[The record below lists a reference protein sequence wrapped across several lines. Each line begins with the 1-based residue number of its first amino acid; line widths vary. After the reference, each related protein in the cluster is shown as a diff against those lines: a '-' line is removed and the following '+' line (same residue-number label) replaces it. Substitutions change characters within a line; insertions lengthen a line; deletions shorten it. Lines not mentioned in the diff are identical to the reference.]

1 MHRSGPW
8 FVTQAQYRLKDTEV
22 TNYEAPELYA
32 YLNEAIR
39 QTLQRL
45 ATLWPEYLLRHN
57 RATTES
63 QNIVNG
69 TSRYPLPWQMLLP
82 IAVGVYDQATSEHAE
97 IFPIPRER
105 LLDATWTGYLLVD
118 DFIEIRPAPTQN
130 STNGLEVYYVKG
142 VNDVDGDTVVV
153 PLSQDFEDALLLYM
167 VLLAKARQEE
177 TPSDF
182 APFYALVQRTKDA
195 VALGTNWPKGD
206 MSMRIPRFRSLI

>member
-8 FVTQAQYRLKDTEV
+8 FLTEVRYRVKDTNSV
-22 TNYEAPELYA
+22 NYADLELYA
-32 YLNEAIR
+32 YHIEAIR

-57 RATTES
+57 LATSES

-69 TSRYPLPWQMLLP
+69 TARYPRPWQMLLP
-82 IAVGVYDQATSEHAE
+82 IAVGVYDQATTEHAE

-105 LLDATWTGYLLVD
+105 LLDAAWTGYLLVD
-118 DFIEIRPAPTQN
+118 DFIEVRPAPTLN
-130 STNGLEVYYVKG
+130 ITNGLDIYYVKG
-142 VNDVDGDTVVV
+142 VNDVDEDTPVV
-153 PLSQDFEDALLLYM
+153 PLSQDFEDALLLYV
-167 VLLAKARQEE
+167 VLVAKARQEE

-182 APFYALVQRTKDA
+182 APFYALIQRAKDA

-206 MSMRIPRFRSLI
+206 MGLRIPWRSAI